1 MRTDVPRKSMFDLA
15 VLAEAMISAYPET
28 ARELIAV
35 ALVHDGVLDDE
46 LPDATDA
53 RVADATDAACNIIGG
68 YGKEYMTT
76 KISDLVAGTV
86 DKPIDPPQQDT
97 GTNEFL
103 TDIGGAK

>member
-1 MRTDVPRKSMFDLA
+1 
-15 VLAEAMISAYPET
+15 
-28 ARELIAV
+28 
-35 ALVHDGVLDDE
+35 
-46 LPDATDA
+46 
-53 RVADATDAACNIIGG
+53 
-68 YGKEYMTT
+68 MTT